1 MTNATWISE
10 LKVGDK
16 VYCQSYG
23 GAYHLGKVIS
33 ISAKRGDISV
43 QYKENGP
50 RQVFS
55 SNGRAK
61 GDGYIREQLAPYNQ
75 ETIDFIKAKN
85 QRNENMAEIKSTA
98 WQHVSDDKL
107 ALIAAILKE
116 GK

>member
-1 MTNATWISE
+1 MTNESWISE

-23 GAYHLGKVIS
+23 GSFHLGKVVS

-50 RQVFS
+50 KQVFS
-55 SNGRAK
+55 SNGREK
-61 GDGYIREQLAPYNQ
+61 GDGYTREYLAPYNQ
-75 ETIDFIKAKN
+75 ETIDRIKAKN
-85 QRNENMAEIKSTA
+85 QRNENMAEIRDTA
-98 WQHVSDDKL
+98 WQHISDDKL
-107 ALIAAILKE
+107 ARIAAILKE